1 MIDFIGINC
10 RDVARYVSTIF
21 FVFLQR
27 NYKEMHKRFC
37 LIVFAILIVFGAKA
51 QNDTVLFSVQGGFYD
66 NVFALRLSNTN
77 SQNHIRYTT
86 NGNCPTA
93 QSPRY
98 EGAMTLNA
106 SMFSKSNIYT
116 INNTIP
122 SQFYLPNDVKRGIV
136 IRAAAF
142 DQNDSCVSQVVSN
155 SYFIRSLDCDLHGMP
170 VLSIMADSLSLFDY
184 ETGIFIPGALYD
196 PADSTHT
203 GNYRMKGIEWE
214 RQINMEFYESGNGG
228 INQVC
233 GLRMH
238 GNASRWFQQKGMK
251 LYAREEYGK
260 KHFFYR
266 FFPGS
271 PIVKFKHLILHPFR
285 CSNWLQ
291 TGGQEYLSQTI
302 AANLDIEA
310 MAVREV
316 VVFINGEYWGIYTL
330 EESSDERYLE
340 DHFNADLEKVNMVKY
355 WGVPYYGDLTDWR
368 SLYYWMKN
376 EADLTQP
383 EDSAR
388 AFEHVDMSNF
398 VDYVLFETF
407 SANLDWPGNNVKIWQ
422 PEAGKPFRWIFYDG
436 DGCFTRPEFNA
447 IDFAQ
452 HQGGNSVFFNHFREN
467 EWFVRAFRN
476 RYYQLRELCFSYDY
490 MKSVLD
496 AYGSA
501 VEGEIESQAQRFRF
515 PGNIDRWRQDME
527 RANNFLGQRDQYYK
541 EELVYYLDIE
551 ETASEVGLCYPNP
564 FTDEIHLR
572 YSSDDGKS
580 QEVAIYDVM
589 GRKVFSGTCF
599 NETLLKPNLPA
610 GVYVLKAGTMTQ
622 RIVKY

>member
-1 MIDFIGINC
+1 MKSI
-10 RDVARYVSTIF
+10 VETQHAASLHF

-27 NYKEMHKRFC
+27 YCNVMRKRFC
-37 LIVFAILIVFGAKA
+37 FILFAMLIVFGAKA
-51 QNDTVLFSVQGGFYD
+51 QNDTVLFSVQGGIYD

-77 SQNHIRYTT
+77 PQNHIRYTT

-214 RQINMEFYESGNGG
+214 RQINLEFYESGNGG
-228 INQVC
+228 INQLC

-330 EESSDERYLE
+330 EESSDERYLK
-340 DHFNADLEKVNMVKY
+340 DHFNADLEKLNMIKY

-383 EDSAR
+383 EDSAY

-467 EWFVRAFRN
+467 EWFVRTFRN
-476 RYYQLRELCFSYDY
+476 RYYQLRESCFSYDY

-496 AYGSA
+496 GYASA

-515 PGNIDRWRQDME
+515 PRNVTRWQQDME
-527 RANNFLGQRDQYYK
+527 QAYGFIQQRDQYYK
-541 EELVYYLDIE
+541 EELLHYLDVE
-551 ETASEVGLCYPNP
+551 EIASTNVSCYPNP
-564 FTDEIHLR
+564 FADEVRLR
-572 YSSDDGKS
+572 YPFGDGGAH
-580 QEVAIYDVM
+580 EVVIYDVL
-589 GRKVFSGTCF
+589 GRKVFSQACDAESDAEITIK
-599 NETLLKPNLPA
+599 TDLPA
-610 GVYVLKAGTMTQ
+610 GVYVLKVGALTQ

>member
-1 MIDFIGINC
+1 MRKRLWLIGLL
-10 RDVARYVSTIF
+10 
-21 FVFLQR
+21 FLAVISAQ
-27 NYKEMHKRFC
+27 
-37 LIVFAILIVFGAKA
+37 A
-51 QNDTVLFSVQGGFYD
+51 QNDTVLFSAKGGFYD
-66 NVFALRLSNTN
+66 NVFALQLSNAN
-77 SQNHIRYTT
+77 PQNHIRYTT

-93 QSPRY
+93 ESPRY
-98 EGAMTLNA
+98 EGAMTMNA
-106 SMFSKSNIYT
+106 TMWSQSSIYT

-122 SQFYLPNDVKRGIV
+122 SQFYLPNDIKRGIV
-136 IRAAAF
+136 IRAAVF
-142 DQNDSCVSQVVSN
+142 DENDSCVSQVVSN
-155 SYFIRSLDCDLHGMP
+155 SYFIRALECDLHDMP

-214 RQINMEFYESGNGG
+214 REINMEFYESGNGG
-228 INQVC
+228 INQKC

-251 LYAREEYGK
+251 LYAREVYGK

-302 AANLDIEA
+302 AANLNIEA
-310 MAVREV
+310 MATRPV

-330 EESSDERYLE
+330 EEASDERYLE
-340 DHFNADLEKVNMVKY
+340 DHFNVDLEKVNMVKY
-355 WGVPYYGDLTDWR
+355 WSVLYYGDLTDWR
-368 SLYYWMKN
+368 TLYYWMKN

-388 AFEHVDMSNF
+388 AFAHVDMSNF
-398 VDYVLFETF
+398 VDYMVFETF

-422 PEAGKPFRWIFYDG
+422 REAGQPFRWIFYDG
-436 DGCFTRPEFNA
+436 DGCFTRPEYNA

-452 HQGGNSVFFNHFREN
+452 HQGGNSVFFNRFREN
-467 EWFVRAFRN
+467 EWFVRTFRN
-476 RYYQLRELCFSYDY
+476 RYYQLRESCFSYDY

-496 AYGSA
+496 EYEHL
-501 VEGEIESQAQRFRF
+501 VEGEIASQAQRFRF
-515 PGNIDRWRQDME
+515 PRNMERWQQDMGL
-527 RANNFLGQRDQYYK
+527 ANDFLLKRDQYYQQ
-541 EELVYYLDIE
+541 ELLYYLDVDE
-551 ETASEVGLCYPNP
+551 AASEVVSCYPNP
-564 FTDEIHLR
+564 FIDEIRL
-572 YSSDDGKS
+572 SSYPSDEGKP
-580 QEVAIYDVM
+580 QEVAIYDVL
-589 GRKVFSGTCF
+589 GRKVFSETC
-599 NETLLKPNLPA
+599 NADEVTLNPNLPA
-610 GVYVLKAGTMTQ
+610 GVYMLKVGTMTQ

>member
-1 MIDFIGINC
+1 
-10 RDVARYVSTIF
+10 
-21 FVFLQR
+21 
-27 NYKEMHKRFC
+27 MHKRFC
-37 LIVFAILIVFGAKA
+37 LILFAILIVFGVKA

-122 SQFYLPNDVKRGIV
+122 SQFYLPDDIKRGIV

-214 RQINMEFYESGNGG
+214 RQINLEFYESGNGG

-251 LYAREEYGK
+251 LYARQEYGK

-302 AANLDIEA
+302 AANFDIEA

-340 DHFNADLEKVNMVKY
+340 DHFNADLEKVNMIKY

-368 SLYYWMKN
+368 TLYYWMKN

-467 EWFVRAFRN
+467 EWFVRTFRN
-476 RYYQLRELCFSYDY
+476 RYYQLRESCFSYDY

-496 AYGSA
+496 AYRSA

-515 PGNIDRWRQDME
+515 PRNIERWHLDME
-527 RANNFLGQRDQYYK
+527 QANNFLVQRDQYYK
-541 EELVYYLDIE
+541 EELVYYLDLE

-572 YSSDDGKS
+572 YPSNDGKA

-589 GRKVFSGTCF
+589 GRKVFSETCF
-599 NETLLKPNLPA
+599 GETFLKPNLPA

-622 RIVKY
+622 RIIKY

>member
-1 MIDFIGINC
+1 M
-10 RDVARYVSTIF
+10 RIF
-21 FVFLQR
+21 RTLVLLWC
-27 NYKEMHKRFC
+27 M
-37 LIVFAILIVFGAKA
+37 LVTLSGMA
-51 QNDTVLFSVQGGFYD
+51 QNDTVLFSVQGGCYD
-66 NVFALRLSNTN
+66 NVFALQLSHINP
-77 SQNHIRYTT
+77 QNHIRYTT
-86 NGNCPTA
+86 NGNRPNA
-93 QSPRY
+93 QSSRY

-106 SMFSKSNIYT
+106 SMFSRSNIYT

-122 SQFYLPNDVKRGIV
+122 SQFYLPDDIKRGIV
-136 IRAAAF
+136 IRAAVF

-170 VLSIMADSLSLFDY
+170 VLSLMADSLSLFDY

-203 GNYRMKGIEWE
+203 GNYRMKGDEWE
-214 RQINMEFYESGNGG
+214 RQINIEFYEPGNNG
-228 INQVC
+228 INQTC

-266 FFPGS
+266 FFPSS

-310 MAVREV
+310 MAVRPV
-316 VVFINGEYWGIYTL
+316 VVFINGEYWGIYIL

-340 DHFNADLEKVNMVKY
+340 DHFNADLEKVNMIKY

-368 SLYYWMKN
+368 SLYYWMKD

-398 VDYVLFETF
+398 MDYMVFETF
-407 SANLDWPGNNVKIWQ
+407 SANLDWPNNNVKIWQ
-422 PEAGKPFRWIFYDG
+422 PEEGKPFRWIFYDG
-436 DGCFTRPEFNA
+436 DGCFTRPEYNA

-452 HQGGNSVFFNHFREN
+452 HQGGNSVFFNRFREN
-467 EWFVRAFRN
+467 EWFVQTFRN
-476 RYYQLRELCFSYDY
+476 RYCQLRESCFSYDY

-496 AYGSA
+496 EYRHL

-515 PGNIDRWRQDME
+515 PRNVDRWQRDME
-527 RANNFLGQRDQYYK
+527 RADEFLSQRDHYYMQELMYNLDL
-541 EELVYYLDIE
+541 EEEIHRTVM
-551 ETASEVGLCYPNP
+551 CYPNP
-564 FTDEIHLR
+564 FVDEIRLC
-572 YSSDDGKS
+572 YPSDDGKA
-580 QEVAIYDVM
+580 QEVNIYDVF
-589 GRKVFSGTCF
+589 GRKVFSKICTADEVTF
-599 NETLLKPNLPA
+599 KPELPA
-610 GVYVLKAGTMTQ
+610 GVYVLKVGPMTE

>member
-1 MIDFIGINC
+1 MRKHICF
-10 RDVARYVSTIF
+10 
-21 FVFLQR
+21 
-27 NYKEMHKRFC
+27 
-37 LIVFAILIVFGAKA
+37 IVFTLFVVFGAKA
-51 QNDTVLFSVQGGFYD
+51 QNDTVLFSAQGGFYEH
-66 NVFALRLSNTN
+66 VFALQLSHTN
-77 SQNHIRYTT
+77 PQNHIRYTT

-106 SMFSKSNIYT
+106 SMVSKSNIYT
-116 INNTIP
+116 IVNTIP
-122 SQFYLPNDVKRGIV
+122 SQFYLPNDIKRCIV

-142 DQNDSCVSQVVSN
+142 DQNDSCVSQVVTN
-155 SYFIRSLDCDLHGMP
+155 TYCIRALGCDLHGMP
-170 VLSIMADSLSLFDY
+170 VVSLTTDSLSLFDY

-214 RQINMEFYESGNGG
+214 RQINMEFYEPDNRG

-291 TGGQEYLSQTI
+291 TGGQEYLSQVV
-302 AANLDIEA
+302 AGNLDVEA

-368 SLYYWMKN
+368 SLYSWMKN

-383 EDSAR
+383 EDSVYV
-388 AFEHVDMSNF
+388 FEHVDVSNF
-398 VDYVLFETF
+398 MDYVLFETF
-407 SANLDWPGNNVKIWQ
+407 SANLDWPSNNVKIWQ
-422 PEAGKPFRWIFYDG
+422 PEAEKPFRWIFYDG

-452 HQGGNSVFFNHFREN
+452 HHEGNSMFFNNFREN
-467 EWFVRAFRN
+467 EWFVRTFRN
-476 RYYQLRELCFSYDY
+476 RYYQLRESYFSYDY

-496 AYGSA
+496 AYGNA

-515 PGNIDRWRQDME
+515 PRNVDRWHQDME
-527 RANNFLGQRDQYYK
+527 RANDFLIQRDQYYK
-541 EELVYYLDIE
+541 EELINYLGIE
-551 ETASEVGLCYPNP
+551 ETALEAVLCYPNP
-564 FTDEIHLR
+564 FTDEIR
-572 YSSDDGKS
+572 VCSPSDDGKA
-580 QEVAIYDVM
+580 QEVVIYDIM
-589 GRKVFSGTCF
+589 GRKVFSETCS
-599 NETLLKPNLPA
+599 NKTILKPNLPA
-610 GVYVLKAGTMTQ
+610 GVYVLKVDGYTHC
-622 RIVKY
+622 IVRCKQQP

>member
-1 MIDFIGINC
+1 MLVTLSG
-10 RDVARYVSTIF
+10 
-21 FVFLQR
+21 
-27 NYKEMHKRFC
+27 M
-37 LIVFAILIVFGAKA
+37 A
-51 QNDTVLFSVQGGFYD
+51 QNDTVLFSVQGGCYD
-66 NVFALRLSNTN
+66 NVFALQLSHTN
-77 SQNHIRYTT
+77 PQNHIRYTT

-122 SQFYLPNDVKRGIV
+122 SQFYLPNDIKRGIV

-142 DQNDSCVSQVVSN
+142 DQNDSCVSRVVSN

-170 VLSIMADSLSLFDY
+170 VLSLLADSLSLFDY

-203 GNYRMKGIEWE
+203 GNYRMKGDEWE
-214 RQINMEFYESGNGG
+214 RQINMEFYESGNSG
-228 INQVC
+228 INQMC

-251 LYAREEYGK
+251 LYAREEYGN

-291 TGGQEYLSQTI
+291 TGGQDYLSQTI
-302 AANLDIEA
+302 ASNLDLEA
-310 MAVREV
+310 MAVRPV

-340 DHFNADLEKVNMVKY
+340 DHFNANLEKVNMIKY
-355 WGVPYYGDLTDWR
+355 WGVTYYGDLTDWR
-368 SLYYWMKN
+368 SLYYWMKD

-388 AFEHVDMSNF
+388 AFEHIDMSNF
-398 VDYVLFETF
+398 VDYMVFETF

-422 PEAGKPFRWIFYDG
+422 PEEGKPFRWIFYDG
-436 DGCFTRPEFNA
+436 DGCFTRPEHNA

-452 HQGGNSVFFNHFREN
+452 HQGGNSVFLNRFREN
-467 EWFVRAFRN
+467 EWFVRTFRN
-476 RYYQLRELCFSYDY
+476 RYYQLRESCFSYDY

-496 AYGSA
+496 EYRRL
-501 VEGEIESQAQRFRF
+501 VEGEIASQAQRFRF
-515 PGNIDRWRQDME
+515 PRNVDRWQQDME
-527 RANNFLGQRDQYYK
+527 RVNEFLSQRDEYYK
-541 EELVYYLDIE
+541 EELLYYLGIE
-551 ETASEVGLCYPNP
+551 ETASEVVSCYPNP
-564 FTDEIHLR
+564 FSDEIRLS
-572 YSSDDGKS
+572 YPSDDGQS
-580 QEVAIYDVM
+580 QEVAIYDVL
-589 GRKVFSGTCF
+589 GRKVFA
-599 NETLLKPNLPA
+599 ETFTGEEVTLKPNLPA
-610 GVYVLKAGTMTQ
+610 GVYVLKVGTMAQ
-622 RIVKY
+622 RVVKY